1 MKEAI
6 ESLED
11 QFLAKEVRLK
21 EVNLPLHAE
30 DIVDE
35 DEKSPK
41 DKKKKDKEK
50 LSFRKKLQKAI

>member
-1 MKEAI
+1 M
-6 ESLED
+6 
-11 QFLAKEVRLK
+11 RLK
-21 EVNLPLHAE
+21 EVNIPLHTE

-41 DKKKKDKEK
+41 DKKKKEKEK